1 VNRLVAISVLNAE
14 MVVKDISNDREEI
27 NMGVFGFI
35 IGMVI
40 GSGIGIFITSLC
52 FASKMADEQSAQDCD
67 GIHCRYAK
75 EEEESKE

>member
-1 VNRLVAISVLNAE
+1 
-14 MVVKDISNDREEI
+14 
-27 NMGVFGFI
+27 MGVFGFI

-40 GSGIGIFITSLC
+40 GSGIGIFITSLY

>member
-1 VNRLVAISVLNAE
+1 MQRWWARIYQALKEKFVMNVL
-14 MVVKDISNDREEI
+14 S
-27 NMGVFGFI
+27 FL

-40 GSGIGIFITSLC
+40 GSCVGIFVTSLC
-52 FASKMADEQSAQDCD
+52 IVSKMADEQSAQDCD

>member
-1 VNRLVAISVLNAE
+1 
-14 MVVKDISNDREEI
+14 
-27 NMGVFGFI
+27 MGVFGFI

-40 GSGIGIFITSLC
+40 CSGIGIFITSLC